1 MAFVTMRSADKT
13 NERRSNS
20 GPYISTVC
28 MISQNKSKRSLI
40 RNDGPV
46 EVALA
51 ALPVRLLPGRH
62 ADRVALHV
70 GHPVPAPTSS
80 DEERA
85 RARRGEDVKHTC
97 LLCYALVDAYA
108 IQAHWA
114 YHATQGHVP
123 LEEGKSPPR
132 AHARRRT

>member
-1 MAFVTMRSADKT
+1 MRSADKT

-51 ALPVRLLPGRH
+51 ALPLRLLPRRH
-62 ADRVALHV
+62 ADRVEVLV
-70 GHPVPAPTSS
+70 GHPVPAP
-80 DEERA
+80 DANAGKDVGAEREGPGGEGVKTDA
-85 RARRGEDVKHTC
+85 NLVQQLRGE
-97 LLCYALVDAYA
+97 L
-108 IQAHWA
+108 Q
-114 YHATQGHVP
+114 
-123 LEEGKSPPR
+123 
-132 AHARRRT
+132 